1 MNRAILLASLPH
13 LSGMIDLGNGQ
24 GFDPDKNEVIDL
36 TTTQPDAEIGATAD
50 SLIVEDE
57 DGNEIEVSGNEL
69 LDFVGAKK
77 KGKGLLARVRE
88 NRDERKE
95 GREERRDERK
105 EGRKERRAER
115 RGDDGDDE
123 SGGFWEP
130 FSYNFVGS
138 NTGGTAASVTSTQ
151 QIGSRFI
158 VEKFSL
164 QGTSGGALLR
174 SLKVGDDYQLDYPA
188 GAAVENFA
196 VNGYMLN
203 AIEDREWPANSTAT
217 LVIDGVPA
225 TTGIVRGLV
234 SGRRWRTKP
243 RCN

>member
-1 MNRAILLASLPH
+1 MDSEDL
-13 LSGMIDLGNGQ
+13 IDLGNQTGY
-24 GFDPDKNEVIDL
+24 DPARGAVIDL
-36 TTTQPDAEIGATAD
+36 TTTQPDAEIGAAAD
-50 SLIVEDE
+50 SLIVETD
-57 DGNEIEVSGNEL
+57 DGDEIEVSGAEL
-69 LDFVGAKK
+69 AEYIGARKK
-77 KGKGLLARVRE
+77 KRGGGLVARVRD
-88 NRDERKE
+88 NMS
-95 GREERRDERK
+95 ERREDRQERR
-105 EGRKERRAER
+105 EDRREDRQERRAER
-115 RGDDGDDE
+115 RGDDGDE
-123 SGGFWEP
+123 SAGFWEP
-130 FSYNFVGS
+130 YSYNFVGA
-138 NTGGTAASVTSTQ
+138 NTGGTAASVTTTQ

-217 LVIDGVPA
+217 LVIDSVPA
-225 TTGIVRGLV
+225 TTGVVRGLV